1 MITPLDIQN
10 KEFRRS
16 IRGYNEAEVD
26 EFLDEVMK
34 DFEKLYKENMEL
46 KDKILVLNEQI
57 DRYNSLEH
65 TLKETLIVAQ
75 STADEVISA
84 AKEKAKTIVENAN
97 IEAKRLIDEANEE
110 VYRIKKAYENLL
122 REMFLFKTRYKSFIE
137 AQLTALDEFY
147 SEIENNTKRIDN
159 EDNDNV
165 YIDKKKEPV
174 LSSEDLRNEEIEEDD
189 VDQLGA

>member
-16 IRGYNEAEVD
+16 LRGYNEEEVD

-57 DRYNSLEH
+57 DKYNSLEH

-84 AKEKAKTIVENAN
+84 AKEKAKNIIENAN
-97 IEAKRLIDEANEE
+97 VEAKRLIDEANEE

-147 SEIENNTKRIDN
+147 SEIENNTKKIDN

>member
-174 LSSEDLRNEEIEEDD
+174 LSSEDLRNEEIEEDN

>member
-16 IRGYNEAEVD
+16 LRGYNEEEVD

-57 DRYNSLEH
+57 DKYNSLEH

>member
-84 AKEKAKTIVENAN
+84 AKEKAKTIVEKPN

>member
-16 IRGYNEAEVD
+16 LRGYNEEEVD

-57 DRYNSLEH
+57 DKYNSLEH

-84 AKEKAKTIVENAN
+84 AKEKAKNIIENAN
-97 IEAKRLIDEANEE
+97 VEAKRLIDEANEE

-147 SEIENNTKRIDN
+147 SEIENNTKKIDN
-159 EDNDNV
+159 EDNNNV

-174 LSSEDLRNEEIEEDD
+174 ISSEDLKNEEIEED

>member
-84 AKEKAKTIVENAN
+84 AKEKAKNIIENAN
-97 IEAKRLIDEANEE
+97 VEAKRLIDEANEE

-137 AQLTALDEFY
+137 AQLTALD
-147 SEIENNTKRIDN
+147 
-159 EDNDNV
+159 
-165 YIDKKKEPV
+165 
-174 LSSEDLRNEEIEEDD
+174 
-189 VDQLGA
+189 